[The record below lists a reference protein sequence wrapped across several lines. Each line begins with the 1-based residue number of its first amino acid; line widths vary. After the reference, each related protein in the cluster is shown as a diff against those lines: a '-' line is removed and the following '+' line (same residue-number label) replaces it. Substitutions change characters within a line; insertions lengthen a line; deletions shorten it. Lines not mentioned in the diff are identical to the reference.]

1 MNLTNFQWVYLLTSF
16 FGTYTVYKFLDLFF
30 EERRTTKWVNIGSY
44 VLYTLIIS
52 LMFMFVNIPVILLAT
67 NLLTLYALTY
77 NYHAS
82 IKSRLLSVFYI
93 SFIFT
98 FVEIIVVVAMGYLGK
113 SIVETTTIDNSLA
126 LVANK
131 LIAYMAVLLFGNFK
145 SIKNQVKIL
154 PLYWMSV
161 FFIPIMSLYL
171 VVVLYQSVSEMTP
184 LIFISLMT
192 VFLINVIVFYLYDTQ
207 HKNSLKLMENE
218 LLTQQNRYYEN
229 QFELMKNTEEW
240 YSSMKHEWRNH
251 MNMLNEL
258 SKNDSTSEIHEYI
271 GEIVSHYTATTDRI
285 STGNQVIDS
294 ILNFKRSEA
303 AEKQIAMK
311 YDLEVPE
318 VLNIPTF
325 DLSTILSNLIDNGME
340 ALERYGKEREL
351 TVTIRYVKKRLLIE
365 TVNAFDGEIKREGEK
380 LITTKSKG
388 TGHGLGLGIV
398 KKTVE
403 KYNGEMHI
411 HHDQQIFKVK
421 ILLFA

>member
-16 FGTYTVYKFLDLFF
+16 FGSYTVYKFLDLFF
-30 EERRTTKWVNIGSY
+30 EERRSSRWVNIGSY
-44 VLYTLIIS
+44 VLYTIVIS
-52 LMFMFVNIPVILLAT
+52 AMFLFVNIPVFLLIA
-67 NLLTLYALTY
+67 NLVTLFALTY
-77 NYHAS
+77 NYHATL
-82 IKSRLLSVFYI
+82 KSRLLSIIYI

-98 FVEIIVVVAMGYLGK
+98 FVEIVVVVVTGYLGQ
-113 SIVETTTIDNSLA
+113 SIVETTTIDSSFA
-126 LVANK
+126 IVANK

-154 PLYWMSV
+154 PLYWLSV

-184 LIFISLMT
+184 LIFVSLTT

-218 LLTQQNRYYEN
+218 LLMQQNRYYEN
-229 QFELMKNTEEW
+229 QFELMKNSEEW

-251 MNMLNEL
+251 MNMLSEL
-258 SKNDSTSEIHEYI
+258 SKNDRTGEIHEYI
-271 GEIVSHYTATTDRI
+271 DEMVSHYTTSTERI
-285 STGNQVIDS
+285 ATGNQVIDS

-303 AEKQIAMK
+303 EEKQIAIK

-318 VLNIPTF
+318 MLSIPAF

-340 ALERYGKEREL
+340 ALGKYGKEREL
-351 TVTIRYVKKRLLIE
+351 TITIRYVKKRLLIE
-365 TVNAFDGEIKREGEK
+365 TVNAYDGNVKLVGEK
-380 LITTKSKG
+380 YLTTKHSHS
-388 TGHGLGLGIV
+388 GHGLGLGIV

-411 HHDQQIFKVK
+411 HHDQQLFKVK